1 MSRYSLKPLSQ
12 HSEVFEVAVGWDGGL
27 DTYFIMAFGVPEASR
42 EPAILLWRGTSLR
55 DITSTD
61 VLLAIA
67 RTFAEI
73 PNDLAA
79 KLHFDRLAA
88 PHNLEAPISRLLA
101 ELLARPSPT
110 QHYTDVAFTPQRR
123 GPD

>member
-1 MSRYSLKPLSQ
+1 MSRYLLKPLQQ

-27 DTYFIMAFGVPEASR
+27 DTYFIMAFGVPDATH
-42 EPAILLWRGTSLR
+42 EPAILLWRGRTLR

-73 PNDLAA
+73 PDALPA
-79 KLHFDRLAA
+79 KLDFDRLAA
-88 PHNLEAPISRLLA
+88 PHNPEAPISRLLA

-110 QHYTDVAFTPQRR
+110 QH
-123 GPD
+123 

>member
-1 MSRYSLKPLSQ
+1 MSRYSLKPLS
-12 HSEVFEVAVGWDGGL
+12 HCSDVFEVAVGWDAGF
-27 DTYFIMAFGVPEASR
+27 DTYFIMAFGVPEAPR

-73 PNDLAA
+73 PDDLAA
-79 KLHFDRLAA
+79 KLLFDRLAS
-88 PHNLEAPISRLLA
+88 PHNPEAPISRLLA
-101 ELLARPSPT
+101 DMMARPSPT
-110 QHYTDVAFTPQRR
+110 QH
-123 GPD
+123 

>member
-1 MSRYSLKPLSQ
+1 MSRYSLKPLPQ

-27 DTYFIMAFGVPEASR
+27 DTYFIMAFGVPEAPL

-55 DITSTD
+55 DISSTD
-61 VLLAIA
+61 VLLAIT

-73 PNDLAA
+73 PDEFAA

-88 PHNLEAPISRLLA
+88 PHNPEAPISRLLA
-101 ELLARPSPT
+101 ELLAGPSST
-110 QHYTDVAFTPQRR
+110 QR
-123 GPD
+123 